1 MTGGSKSGEVR
12 HFIPLTHSL
21 THSLIPC
28 RGRIMRAIRSE
39 ESEVR
44 PSPATCTIKT
54 LTYIT
59 KIKHSDLSL
68 ISSSSFSCLL
78 LFLMSL
84 TIRYDNLVTYC
95 RSSDQKTRDVL
106 VHGIVAACVLITVA
120 VFIVICWRRESRIKR
135 SSQLSVLLSSKSD
148 LKRKGRQLFS
158 KV

>member
-1 MTGGSKSGEVR
+1 
-12 HFIPLTHSL
+12 
-21 THSLIPC
+21 
-28 RGRIMRAIRSE
+28 MRAIRSE

-54 LTYIT
+54 LTYII

-68 ISSSSFSCLL
+68 ISSSSFSCLVL
-78 LFLMSL
+78 LLMSL

-106 VHGIVAACVLITVA
+106 VHGIVAAYLLITVA

-135 SSQLSVLLSSKSD
+135 SFQLSVLLSSKSD
-148 LKRKGRQLFS
+148 LKRRGRQLFS